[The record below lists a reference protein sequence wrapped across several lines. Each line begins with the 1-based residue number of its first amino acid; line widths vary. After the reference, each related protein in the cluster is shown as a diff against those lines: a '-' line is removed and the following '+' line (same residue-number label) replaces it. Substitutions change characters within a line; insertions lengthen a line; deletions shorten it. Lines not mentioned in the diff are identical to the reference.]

1 MASSSAMGALDW
13 AERQFAG
20 RAAFTLTFFIVAAAL
35 FVYYRILYAPLPFEG
50 RPWLSIGLPALVVAL
65 VVSWAVKRAM

>member
-1 MASSSAMGALDW
+1 MMGYREW

-35 FVYYRILYAPLPFEG
+35 YVYYRIFYGDLLFEDRPF
-50 RPWLSIGLPALVVAL
+50 LSITVPALIIALMVA
-65 VVSWAVKRAM
+65 WGVKRAM